1 MLTEGND
8 VYVSFSDEVV
18 VVVFCWAFS
27 SSSER
32 RLYFPVS
39 GVSTYIVRT

>member
-1 MLTEGND
+1 MFM
-8 VYVSFSDEVV
+8 VFSGEVV

-32 RLYFPVS
+32 RLYFP
-39 GVSTYIVRT
+39 RW